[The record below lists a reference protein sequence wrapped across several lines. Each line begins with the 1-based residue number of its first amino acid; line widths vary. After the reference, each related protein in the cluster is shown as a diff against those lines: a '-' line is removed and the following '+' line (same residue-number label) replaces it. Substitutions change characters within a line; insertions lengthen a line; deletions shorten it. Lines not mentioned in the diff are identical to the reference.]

1 MEKTTC
7 KTLIEIMIKITNKT
21 NEEQIFKIIN
31 ENFSQLAPS
40 YYSLVTHWF
49 INAYRNPFCT
59 NMGMV
64 IFERNSTF
72 KCVYWRFDNNFSH
85 NFKEF

>member
-1 MEKTTC
+1 MGGKNNLIIL

-49 INAYRNPFCT
+49 INALKILK
-59 NMGMV
+59 V
-64 IFERNSTF
+64 SISI
-72 KCVYWRFDNNFSH
+72 
-85 NFKEF
+85 

>member
-1 MEKTTC
+1 
-7 KTLIEIMIKITNKT
+7 MIKITNKT

-49 INAYRNPFCT
+49 INAY
-59 NMGMV
+59 
-64 IFERNSTF
+64 
-72 KCVYWRFDNNFSH
+72 K
-85 NFKEF
+85 NFKGIDKYIILIYLIKKTLFTIEKMD